1 MRRVS
6 LGTAVSQAAYAVAQ
20 RATAELLATGTHTT
34 LDDALDFGT
43 INNAVGAIAVI
54 GGTVRQ

>member
-1 MRRVS
+1 
-6 LGTAVSQAAYAVAQ
+6 VSQAAYAVAQ